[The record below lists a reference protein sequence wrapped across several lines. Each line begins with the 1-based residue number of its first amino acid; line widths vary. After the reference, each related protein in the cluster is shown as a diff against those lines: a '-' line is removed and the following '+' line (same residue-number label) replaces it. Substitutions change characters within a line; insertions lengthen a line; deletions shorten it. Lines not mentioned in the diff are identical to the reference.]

1 MFLKESNLYDFL
13 EITGFCVVV
22 SSTILLDL
30 QFSLCYKITL
40 IVVKM
45 YSGQHFPILP
55 CYNCTLS
62 CFPLFQ
68 L

>member
-40 IVVKM
+40 IAVKCIAANI
-45 YSGQHFPILP
+45 F
-55 CYNCTLS
+55 
-62 CFPLFQ
+62 LFYHHAIKAH
-68 L
+68 